1 MYYIERAMS
10 AVVSVRI
17 PEELK
22 ETLKKYGVK
31 ASEVARQALE
41 EEVERRRMEEAKR
54 AAGELADFLEDI
66 PDEEIV
72 RSIREDREKR

>member
-1 MYYIERAMS
+1 MS

-31 ASEVARQALE
+31 VSEAARRALE
-41 EEVERRRMEEAKR
+41 DEVERRRMEEAIRNYNALELLREYARETGIDVKEYPSRSQVEAKR
-54 AAGELADFLEDI
+54 PI
-66 PDEEIV
+66 N
-72 RSIREDREKR
+72 

>member
-1 MYYIERAMS
+1 MYYVERAMS